1 MSKRDKTADF
11 KLLVE
16 LGNWTETENKYTHQT
31 EQKFQSVLKRHA
43 KKLSRSVTATY
54 RALENNVDDT
64 TSFIMRDY
72 KQENITCL
80 KLKDKIYDVKSESD
94 FSDSK
99 LQKMKILICKETEKH
114 G

>member
-31 EQKFQSVLKRHA
+31 EQKFRGVLTRRA

-54 RALENNVDDT
+54 SALENNVDDT
-64 TSFIMRDY
+64 TSFIVRDY
-72 KQENITCL
+72 KQENLTCL
-80 KLKDKIYDVKSESD
+80 KFRNKIYDIKSESD
-94 FSDSK
+94 FSDTK